1 MSTYNP
7 SLAEFP
13 SFVQGNSE
21 NEFLILFCS
30 QEKPCLFGKKK
41 KKDELKSVGDI
52 SMKVII
58 SQTFRDRYF
67 QPLTF
72 APSPSFLLL

>member
-13 SFVQGNSE
+13 SFGQGNSE

-41 KKDELKSVGDI
+41 KDELKSVGDI

-58 SQTFRDRYF
+58 SQTFRDRCF

-72 APSPSFLLL
+72 DPSPFFLLL

>member
-1 MSTYNP
+1 MNFSFSFAAKKNHVY
-7 SLAEFP
+7 LA
-13 SFVQGNSE
+13 
-21 NEFLILFCS
+21 
-30 QEKPCLFGKKK
+30 KKK

-72 APSPSFLLL
+72 APSPFFLLL